1 MKFIDET
8 IIDVASGDGG
18 SGSRS
23 FRREKFVPMGG
34 PDGGNGG
41 RGGSVIVIADKNIQT
56 LIDFKF
62 KPLWRAAHGKSG
74 SGRRK
79 DGLSGQDLVIK
90 LPVGTEIFNNATQEL
105 VCDLTEEGQEFVIA
119 KGGRGGKGNVFF
131 KSATNQA
138 PTHAQTGEPGEHF
151 RFKLNLKLVADVGIV
166 GFPKAGKSTLI
177 SKISA
182 AKPKISDYPFTTLT
196 PNLGVVQGK
205 FRNFVIADIPGLI
218 PGASEGKGLGFKFL
232 KHVERTKVLLFLVD
246 PFAIDENGE
255 PISAWDNYNQL
266 SKELTN
272 FSEWMES
279 KKKIIAISKAET
291 IFPVEERDAIQKIFQ
306 GNDQEIHFI
315 SSLTAEGL
323 PDLLL
328 NIEKILA

>member
-8 IIDVASGDGG
+8 IIDVASGNGG
-18 SGSRS
+18 AGSRS

-41 RGGSVIVIADKNIQT
+41 RGGSVIVVADKNIQT

-62 KPLWRAAHGKSG
+62 KPLWQAGHGKSG
-74 SGRRK
+74 AGRRK
-79 DGLSGQDLVIK
+79 DGLSGEDLIIK
-90 LPVGTEIFNNATQEL
+90 LPVGTEIFNKATDEL
-105 VCDLTEEGQEFVIA
+105 VCDLTEEGQEFTIA
-119 KGGRGGKGNVFF
+119 RGGRGGKGNVFF

-138 PTHAQTGEPGEHF
+138 PTHAQAGEPGESF
-151 RFKLNLKLVADVGIV
+151 RLKLNLKLVADVGIV
-166 GFPKAGKSTLI
+166 GFPNAGKSTLI
-177 SKISA
+177 SKVSA

-246 PFAIDENGE
+246 PFALDETGE
-255 PISAWDNYNQL
+255 IISAWDNYAQL
-266 SKELTN
+266 SKELKN
-272 FSEWMES
+272 FSEWMET
-279 KKKIIAISKAET
+279 KKKIIAISKSEMIGT
-291 IFPVEERDAIQKIFQ
+291 EEDRIAISDTFKQ
-306 GNDQEIHFI
+306 NDQEIHFI

-328 NIEKILA
+328 NIEKILV

>member
-8 IIDVASGDGG
+8 IIDVASGNGG
-18 SGSRS
+18 AGSRS

-62 KPLWRAAHGKSG
+62 KPLWRADHGKSG

-105 VCDLTEEGQEFVIA
+105 VCDLTEEGQEVVIA

-138 PTHAQTGEPGEHF
+138 PTHAQAGEPGENF

-166 GFPKAGKSTLI
+166 GFPNAGKSTLI
-177 SKISA
+177 SKVSA

-246 PFAIDENGE
+246 PFALDEHGE
-255 PISAWDNYNQL
+255 QISAWDNYNQL
-266 SKELTN
+266 SHELTN

-279 KKKIIAISKAET
+279 KKKIIAISKSET
-291 IFPVEERDAIQKIFQ
+291 IAQEEERTAIEQIFKD
-306 GNDQEIHFI
+306 NNQEVHFI